1 MKKDLIGKRVEV
13 AYPAVFP
20 KYGRVLDWNDRWG
33 AYAVEMDGETP
44 YRHDCQGLTEPNRG
58 LWVKEENMFVIPDK
72 ENSIHIGD
80 YVSFVHNNEC
90 KYGEVYIY
98 DHEVDMY
105 GIKNGDTNYWICAD
119 NVYKVEKT
127 QPAEENEPV
136 APNAHYQTNIQPI
149 EFMQAN
155 MTPEEFIG
163 FLKGNIIKYTA
174 RCGKKDDPNKEVDK
188 IIQYAEWLRDA
199 YAGEKIDPRN

>member
-13 AYPAVFP
+13 TYPQVFH
-20 KYGRVLDWNDRWG
+20 KYGHVDGYDR
-33 AYAVEMDGETP
+33 E
-44 YRHDCQGLTEPNRG
+44 
-58 LWVKEENMFVIPDK
+58 
-72 ENSIHIGD
+72 IGM
-80 YVSFVHNNEC
+80 
-90 KYGEVYIY
+90 Y
-98 DHEVDMY
+98 DIESE
-105 GIKNGDTNYWICAD
+105 GTNYWFCAD
-119 NVYKVEKT
+119 SVCKVEKT
-127 QPAEENEPV
+127 QPAEENEPA

-149 EFMQAN
+149 NFMQAN

-199 YAGEKIDPRN
+199 YADEKIDPRK

>member
-13 AYPAVFP
+13 TYPEVFH
-20 KYGRVLDWNDRWG
+20 KRGRVLDWSDRWG
-33 AYAVEMDGETP
+33 AYAVEMDGVTQ

-58 LWVKEENMFVIPDK
+58 LWVKEGNMFVIPDK
-72 ENSIHIGD
+72 ETSIHIGD
-80 YVSFVHNNEC
+80 YVSFVYNNEH
-90 KYGEVYIY
+90 KYGNVYTY

-127 QPAEENEPV
+127 QPAEENEPA
-136 APNAHYQTNIQPI
+136 APNAHYQTAIQPI

-155 MTPEEFIG
+155 MTSEEFIG

-174 RCGKKDDPNKEVDK
+174 RCDKKDDPNKEVDK

-199 YAGEKIDPRN
+199 YAGEKIDPRK

>member
-13 AYPAVFP
+13 FHPAVYH
-20 KYGRVLDWNDRWG
+20 KRGRVLDWSDRWG
-33 AYAVEMDGETP
+33 AYAVEMDGETQ
-44 YRHDCQGLTEPNRG
+44 YKHDCEGRTEPNRG
-58 LWVKEENMFVIPDK
+58 LWVIEGDMFVIPD
-72 ENSIHIGD
+72 
-80 YVSFVHNNEC
+80 
-90 KYGEVYIY
+90 
-98 DHEVDMY
+98 
-105 GIKNGDTNYWICAD
+105 
-119 NVYKVEKT
+119 VEG
-127 QPAEENEPV
+127 NEPA

-199 YAGEKIDPRN
+199 LLGNKIDPRE

>member
-13 AYPAVFP
+13 TYPEVFH
-20 KYGRVLDWNDRWG
+20 KRGRVLDWSDRWG
-33 AYAVEMDGETP
+33 AYAVEMDGVTQ
-44 YRHDCQGLTEPNRG
+44 YQHDCQGRTEPNRG
-58 LWVKEENMFVIPDK
+58 LWVKEGNMFVIPDK
-72 ENSIHIGD
+72 ETSIHIGD
-80 YVSFVHNNEC
+80 YVSFVHNNEH
-90 KYGEVYIY
+90 KYGNVYTY
-98 DHEVDMY
+98 DHEVDMF

-119 NVYKVEKT
+119 NVYKVE
-127 QPAEENEPV
+127 QVEPVEENEPA

-199 YAGEKIDPRN
+199 FLGNKIDPRE

>member
-13 AYPAVFP
+13 THPTVYHNR
-20 KYGRVLDWNDRWG
+20 GQVLDWSGRWG
-33 AYAVEMDGETP
+33 AYAVEMDGETH
-44 YRHDCQGLTEPNRG
+44 YRHDCQGRTKPNRG
-58 LWVKEENMFVIPDK
+58 LWVKEENMYVIPDK
-72 ENSIHIGD
+72 ETSIHIGD
-80 YVSFVHNNEC
+80 YVSFVHNNEH
-90 KYGEVYIY
+90 KYGHVHTY

-105 GIKNGDTNYWICAD
+105 GIANEGTNYWICAD

-127 QPAEENEPV
+127 QPAEENEPA

-155 MTPEEFIG
+155 MTPEEFTG

-188 IIQYAEWLRDA
+188 IIQYSKWLRDA
-199 YAGEKIDPRN
+199 YAGDKIDPRK